1 MDGLCFCAD
10 SGLLFLFLARLA
22 GTRPGGRHPFL
33 SAQERMQRRRAAQLW
48 HRRTHYAPCG
58 RCVRA
63 AAVSQIGGAR
73 WGAGSCTLTDA
84 LWPPRAA
91 SLAAQ
96 LQPGLYARS
105 ALEWQV
111 LLKRELLP
119 LISIGFYNRNKP
131 KTNKYHRKVLSFLRT
146 PRCSPPPTLL
156 LIAAEAAQQAKHPPK
171 KRIHQ
176 GATTQTTPTA
186 SCLARRSCLSAAPAG
201 REASFTAQ
209 AAQHAFFADFLA
221 RARKLV
227 ARRGETRP
235 AALKKAATDTKAAQR
250 A

>member
-1 MDGLCFCAD
+1 M
-10 SGLLFLFLARLA
+10 SGLLFLFLRRLA

-33 SAQERMQRRRAAQLW
+33 VAQERTQRRRAAQLW

-73 WGAGSCTLTDA
+73 WGAGSCALTDA

-91 SLAAQ
+91 SL
-96 LQPGLYARS
+96 
-105 ALEWQV
+105 
-111 LLKRELLP
+111 
-119 LISIGFYNRNKP
+119 
-131 KTNKYHRKVLSFLRT
+131 
-146 PRCSPPPTLL
+146 
-156 LIAAEAAQQAKHPPK
+156 AAQQAKHPPK

-235 AALKKAATDTKAAQR
+235 AALKKEKKQLSTQKRRSAPKEPSSRPLRRAELLGWHAQPVGKGAAKAFFAGKAAGLGNALERHVGAQQQG
-250 A
+250 AGFLPAHLVLQLL

>member
-1 MDGLCFCAD
+1 M
-10 SGLLFLFLARLA
+10 SGLPFLFLRRLA

-33 SAQERMQRRRAAQLW
+33 VAQERMQRRRAAQLW

-73 WGAGSCTLTDA
+73 WGAGSCALTDA

-91 SLAAQ
+91 SL
-96 LQPGLYARS
+96 
-105 ALEWQV
+105 
-111 LLKRELLP
+111 
-119 LISIGFYNRNKP
+119 
-131 KTNKYHRKVLSFLRT
+131 
-146 PRCSPPPTLL
+146 
-156 LIAAEAAQQAKHPPK
+156 AAQQAKHPPK

-209 AAQHAFFADFLA
+209 VAQHAFFADFLA

-227 ARRGETRP
+227 ARRGESRP
-235 AALKKAATDTKAAQR
+235 AALKKEKKAAIDTKAAQR

>member
-1 MDGLCFCAD
+1 M
-10 SGLLFLFLARLA
+10 SGLPFLFLRRLA

-33 SAQERMQRRRAAQLW
+33 VAQERMQRRRAAQLW

-73 WGAGSCTLTDA
+73 WDAGSCALTDA

-91 SLAAQ
+91 SL
-96 LQPGLYARS
+96 
-105 ALEWQV
+105 
-111 LLKRELLP
+111 
-119 LISIGFYNRNKP
+119 
-131 KTNKYHRKVLSFLRT
+131 
-146 PRCSPPPTLL
+146 
-156 LIAAEAAQQAKHPPK
+156 AAQQAKHPPK

-209 AAQHAFFADFLA
+209 VAQHAFFADFLA

-227 ARRGETRP
+227 ARRGESRP
-235 AALKKAATDTKAAQR
+235 APRFTPTTAGYTPPTPAAFAAPHR
-250 A
+250 Y